1 MLSNKQVSKP
11 TNPLKLKLKLT
22 VNHLYILE
30 PKKNYCFDHSHFMS
44 TVTADQVY
52 LQVNYTRYSI
62 ENGTPG
68 LKAEI
73 GTTLNGMS
81 KKGLL

>member
-1 MLSNKQVSKP
+1 
-11 TNPLKLKLKLT
+11 
-22 VNHLYILE
+22 
-30 PKKNYCFDHSHFMS
+30 MS